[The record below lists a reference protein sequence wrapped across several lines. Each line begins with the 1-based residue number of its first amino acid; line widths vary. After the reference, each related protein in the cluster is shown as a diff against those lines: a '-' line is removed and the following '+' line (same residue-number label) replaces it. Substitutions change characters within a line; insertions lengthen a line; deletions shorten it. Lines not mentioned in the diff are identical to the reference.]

1 MPVGVSFNLQK
12 DRCFAIIQRLVKL
25 HEIGEASFHLIGRND
40 FNVKAK
46 NETIGNLIKDDGN
59 GNDDARKL

>member
-1 MPVGVSFNLQK
+1 MFCDYSM
-12 DRCFAIIQRLVKL
+12 LVKL

-40 FNVKAK
+40 FNVKVK

-59 GNDDARKL
+59 GNDDARNL